1 MRYAWFTF
9 VGFLCVVEF
18 FQSGGISQ
26 MVLLLAVLLL
36 KAQADVAAEK
46 WVKMKA
52 ILVEIPRPWVARS
65 INPDPESSEKLRPF
79 QAPKNPEP
87 ISLEEARRRRAE
99 QRKRA
104 EEAAAQAQKAKS
116 ETRPVEQPSRRAT
129 REPNF
134 SGAPHEV
141 LVIDQQSPTGQIV
154 SAFRHWMKVYHP
166 DHSQTEQDLANERAR
181 KIQEA
186 KEAMLE
192 KRRKLR
198 KSA

>member
-1 MRYAWFTF
+1 MQYAWFTF

-18 FQSGGISQ
+18 FQSGGITH
-26 MVLLLAVLLL
+26 MALLLGVLLL

-52 ILVEIPRPWVARS
+52 LLVEIPRPWVAK
-65 INPDPESSEKLRPF
+65 PTHQQVEPEEQLPPF
-79 QAPKNPEP
+79 QAPRYPEP
-87 ISLEEARRRRAE
+87 ISLDEARRRRQE
-99 QRKRA
+99 QQQA
-104 EEAAAQAQKAKS
+104 EAAAQAEAKAAKS
-116 ETRPVEQPSRRAT
+116 APKPAT
-129 REPNF
+129 SHSPTPRREPNF
-134 SGAPHEV
+134 FGAPHEV
-141 LVIDQQSPTGQIV
+141 LVIDPQSPTGQIV
-154 SAFRHWMKVYHP
+154 GAFRHWMKVYHP
-166 DHSQTEQDLANERAR
+166 DHSPQAQELANERAR

>member
-52 ILVEIPRPWVARS
+52 ILVEIPRPWVERPT
-65 INPDPESSEKLRPF
+65 NPHLEPNEKLSPF

-99 QRKRA
+99 RQKQA
-104 EEAAAQAQKAKS
+104 EAAAQAQKAKS
-116 ETRPVEQPSRRAT
+116 EPRPAEQPNRRIP

-166 DHSQTEQDLANERAR
+166 DHSQMEQDLANERAR

-186 KEAMLE
+186 KEAMLD